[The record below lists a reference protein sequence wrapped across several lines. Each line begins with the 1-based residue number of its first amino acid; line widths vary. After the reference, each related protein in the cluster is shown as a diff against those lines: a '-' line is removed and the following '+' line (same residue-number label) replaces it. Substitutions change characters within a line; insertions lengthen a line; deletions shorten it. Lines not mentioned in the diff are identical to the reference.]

1 MRVDWNDGQPAD
13 DPSERINPAPADKPL
28 EPAAADPSAIERK
41 LLAMRWS
48 QMHIPT
54 LRENPAEAD
63 APSHQLLL
71 RAGFIRQLMAGH
83 YSLLPLAVRVRSKI
97 ITIIREEMTA
107 IGAQEFS
114 LPAMHPAA
122 VWRRSGRWDA
132 MGEEMFR
139 LKDRKGAELTLG
151 MTHEEIFTSLATE
164 LKSYRELPQT
174 WYQFQTKFRDE
185 PRAKGGL
192 LRTREFT
199 MKDSYSFDLTQ
210 EGLDRSFDLHREA
223 YLRIFARLGI
233 PAIPVEAS
241 SGSMGGAASTEFM
254 CPAEA
259 GEDFVVHC
267 PSCAYAA
274 NSERAAS
281 RLAAIADGPGLPAPE
296 PFDTPGVRTIDD
308 LASRFDAPAERQ
320 VKTLVHVLD
329 GQLSLVLL
337 RGDHALA
344 EQKLADAGGVGTVRP
359 ARPEE
364 IREALGALPGSLGAV
379 GVTSVT
385 ILADEALRGRRDMF
399 TGANEDGVH
408 LRGVDVER
416 DIAVSRWTD
425 LREVTSGEPCV
436 RCERP
441 LQVQKAIE
449 TGHIFKLGHTYSD
462 AFDLTVLD
470 ADGRPRKVVMGCY
483 GIGIERSMA
492 AAVECHHDDKGIVWP
507 MAIAPFEAVV
517 VVAQPDDGA
526 TAAAGEKVYRQLLAA
541 GVDTIIDDRSERV
554 GVKFRDAELVGIP
567 LRVTVG
573 SRGLANGAVEL
584 TERAS
589 DETRRIPLAEIA
601 VEVRGA
607 VDSAGQSRDRRQ
619 PTAPRP

>member
-1 MRVDWNDGQPAD
+1 M
-13 DPSERINPAPADKPL
+13 
-28 EPAAADPSAIERK
+28 
-41 LLAMRWS
+41 
-48 QMHIPT
+48 
-54 LRENPAEAD
+54 
-63 APSHQLLL
+63 
-71 RAGFIRQLMAGH
+71 
-83 YSLLPLAVRVRSKI
+83 
-97 ITIIREEMTA
+97 
-107 IGAQEFS
+107 
-114 LPAMHPAA
+114 
-122 VWRRSGRWDA
+122 
-132 MGEEMFR
+132 
-139 LKDRKGAELTLG
+139 
-151 MTHEEIFTSLATE
+151 
-164 LKSYRELPQT
+164 
-174 WYQFQTKFRDE
+174 
-185 PRAKGGL
+185 
-192 LRTREFT
+192 
-199 MKDSYSFDLTQ
+199 
-210 EGLDRSFDLHREA
+210 
-223 YLRIFARLGI
+223 
-233 PAIPVEAS
+233 
-241 SGSMGGAASTEFM
+241 
-254 CPAEA
+254 
-259 GEDFVVHC
+259 
-267 PSCAYAA
+267 
-274 NSERAAS
+274 
-281 RLAAIADGPGLPAPE
+281 
-296 PFDTPGVRTIDD
+296 
-308 LASRFDAPAERQ
+308 
-320 VKTLVHVLD
+320 
-329 GQLSLVLL
+329 
-337 RGDHALA
+337 
-344 EQKLADAGGVGTVRP
+344 RP